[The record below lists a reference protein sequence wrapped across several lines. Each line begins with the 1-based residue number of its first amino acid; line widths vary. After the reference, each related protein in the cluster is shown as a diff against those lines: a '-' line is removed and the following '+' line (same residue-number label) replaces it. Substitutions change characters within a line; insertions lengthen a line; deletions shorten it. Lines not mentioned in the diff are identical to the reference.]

1 MKYIGITLGPID
13 RIAQYSRST
22 RSIWA
27 SSYIFSFLAKK
38 IVEKLLGKY
47 TSYKIK
53 KEDFLKPVI
62 TDDMLNHSPIGRFP
76 DQYVFK
82 VNDNSVLKTNN
93 VYEIAEKILDDIADN
108 IKKDDKEIKKIIKQ
122 VIKVYVVEKTYETQ
136 PVSVVEDFQAMFD
149 AMECRDAYVMQGY
162 ENKFAEYFD
171 KTDTILLTEAYKE
184 KGNNDY
190 RMFTS
195 ILECS
200 AGKELDQIEENNTE
214 YTLAPYQKYIAFV
227 AADGDY
233 FGKTISCDTT
243 NSSLLD
249 KFNQQLREK
258 VEGYGGQVIFQG
270 GDDVLFFAPIFSPK
284 EKDQNSDQES
294 QIHPQDIF
302 SLINEIDR
310 LFETEVLKNID
321 ENSKS
326 HFKNMP
332 SFSYGVAIAYYKH
345 PMAETRA
352 RALQLLHD
360 CKENGRNAIKWE
372 VMKHSGQTYGGMIK
386 KNAPGTETEQLKQML
401 NIIKNST
408 SDVDNNFLH
417 SITHWL
423 IKNGAI
429 LTHILQQSDKKDLLN
444 NYFDNSFDEPVH
456 DKKTDFINAIKSFL
470 LIEGLEKPHE
480 KLHAL
485 LRYVELLLNKS

>member
-1 MKYIGITLGPID
+1 MKRYRYIGITLGPID
-13 RIAQYSRST
+13 RIAEYSKST

-38 IVEKLLGKY
+38 IVEELKSKG
-47 TSYKIK
+47 IK
-53 KEDFLKPVI
+53 NEKFLKPVI
-62 TDDMLNHSPIGRFP
+62 TNDMLESSPIGRFP
-76 DQYVFK
+76 DQYVFE
-82 VNDNSVLKTNN
+82 VNESSRLTAQE
-93 VYEIAEKILDDIADN
+93 VYKIAGCILDKIAEDIQANVGNAKN
-108 IKKDDKEIKKIIKQ
+108 INEIIKQ
-122 VIKVYVVEKTYETQ
+122 VIKVYVVEKTYKTQ
-136 PVSVVEDFQAMFD
+136 PDYVVEDFQTMFD
-149 AMECRDAYVMQGY
+149 AMECRDAYIMEGY

-171 KTDTILLTEAYKE
+171 RDKSILLEEVGQNTK
-184 KGNNDY
+184 

-200 AGKELDQIEENNTE
+200 AQIDITE
-214 YTLAPYQKYIAFV
+214 ANKCEKDVSKLNALNPYKKYIAFV
-227 AADGDY
+227 AADGDH
-233 FGKTISCDTT
+233 FGKTISCDSA
-243 NSSLLD
+243 NSDKLD
-249 KFNQQLREK
+249 KFNGELRK
-258 VEGYGGQVIFQG
+258 LVEGYGGQVIFQG
-270 GDDVLFFAPIFSPK
+270 GDDVLFFAPIFSP
-284 EKDQNSDQES
+284 
-294 QIHPQDIF
+294 QISQDIF
-302 SLINEIDR
+302 SLINDIDVQFHNMVLGEIQD
-310 LFETEVLKNID
+310 
-321 ENSKS
+321 KS

-429 LTHILQQSDKKDLLN
+429 LTHILQQSDKKNLLN

-456 DKKTDFINAIKSFL
+456 GEKENFINAIKSFL

>member
-1 MKYIGITLGPID
+1 MKRYRYIGITLGPID
-13 RIAQYSRST
+13 RIAEYSKST

-38 IVEKLLGKY
+38 IVEELKREGIEY
-47 TSYKIK
+47 
-53 KEDFLKPVI
+53 ENFLKPVI
-62 TDDMLNHSPIGRFP
+62 PDDMLKSSPIGRFP
-76 DQYVFK
+76 DQYVFE
-82 VNDNSVLKTNN
+82 VNKDSRLTAQE
-93 VYEIAEKILDDIADN
+93 VYKIAGGILDEIACD
-108 IKKDDKEIKKIIKQ
+108 IKKDDEDVKKIIKQ

-136 PVSVVEDFQAMFD
+136 PDSVVEDFQTMFD
-149 AMECRDAYVMQGY
+149 AMECRDAYIMEGY
-162 ENKFAEYFD
+162 ENKFAEFFD
-171 KTDTILLTEAYKE
+171 RTDTILLKEAKPKE
-184 KGNNDY
+184 SKKGENKDY

-200 AGKELDQIEENNTE
+200 AQISLDYANECEKDVSKLNA
-214 YTLAPYQKYIAFV
+214 LKPYQKYIAFV
-227 AADGDY
+227 AADGDH
-233 FGKTISCDTT
+233 FGKTISCDSA
-243 NSSLLD
+243 NSGLLSD
-249 KFNQQLREK
+249 FNTKLNEEVQN
-258 VEGYGGQVIFQG
+258 YGGQVIFQG
-270 GDDVLFFAPIFSPK
+270 GDDVLFFAPIFSPQK
-284 EKDQNSDQES
+284 K
-294 QIHPQDIF
+294 DIF
-302 SLINEIDR
+302 SLINEIDVQ
-310 LFETEVLKNID
+310 FHNMVLGKIQD
-321 ENSKS
+321 KS

-386 KNAPGTETEQLKQML
+386 KNAPGTETEQLTQML

-429 LTHILQQSDKKDLLN
+429 LTHILQQSDKKNKEVLLN

-456 DKKTDFINAIKSFL
+456 GKKTDFINAIKSFL

>member
-1 MKYIGITLGPID
+1 MKRYRYIGITLGPID
-13 RIAQYSRST
+13 RIAEYSKST

-38 IVEKLLGKY
+38 IVEELKREGIEY
-47 TSYKIK
+47 
-53 KEDFLKPVI
+53 ENFLKPVI
-62 TDDMLNHSPIGRFP
+62 PDDMLKSSPIGRFP
-76 DQYVFK
+76 DQYVFE
-82 VNDNSVLKTNN
+82 VNKDSRLTAQE
-93 VYEIAEKILDDIADN
+93 VYKIAGGILDEIACD
-108 IKKDDKEIKKIIKQ
+108 IKKDDEDVKKIIKQ
-122 VIKVYVVEKTYETQ
+122 VIKVYVVEKTYKTQ
-136 PVSVVEDFQAMFD
+136 PDSVVEDFQTMFD
-149 AMECRDAYVMQGY
+149 AMECRDAYIMEGY
-162 ENKFAEYFD
+162 ENKFAEFFD
-171 KTDTILLTEAYKE
+171 RTDTILLKEAKPKEYK
-184 KGNNDY
+184 KGENKDY

-200 AGKELDQIEENNTE
+200 AQISLDYANECEKDVSKLNKLN
-214 YTLAPYQKYIAFV
+214 PYQKYIAFV
-227 AADGDY
+227 AADGDH
-233 FGKTISCDTT
+233 FGKTISCDSA
-243 NSSLLD
+243 NSGLLSD
-249 KFNQQLREK
+249 FNTKLNEEVQN
-258 VEGYGGQVIFQG
+258 YGGQVIFQG
-270 GDDVLFFAPIFSPK
+270 GDDVLFFAPIFSP
-284 EKDQNSDQES
+284 
-294 QIHPQDIF
+294 QISQDIF
-302 SLINEIDR
+302 SLINDIDVQFHNMVLGEIQD
-310 LFETEVLKNID
+310 
-321 ENSKS
+321 KS

-360 CKENGRNAIKWE
+360 CKKDDSTRNSVKWE
-372 VMKHSGQTYGGMIK
+372 VIKHSGQTYGGMIK

-423 IKNGAI
+423 IKHEAI
-429 LTHILQQSDKKDLLN
+429 LTHILQQNDKENLLN

-456 DKKTDFINAIKSFL
+456 GEKENFISAIKSYL
-470 LIEGLEKPHE
+470 LIEGLTKPHE

>member
-1 MKYIGITLGPID
+1 MKRYRYIGITLGPID
-13 RIAQYSRST
+13 RIAEYSKST

-38 IVEKLLGKY
+38 IVEGLKSRG
-47 TSYKIK
+47 IK
-53 KEDFLKPVI
+53 KFLKPVI
-62 TDDMLNHSPIGRFP
+62 TNDMLKSSPIGRFP
-76 DQYVFK
+76 DQYVFE
-82 VNDNSVLKTNN
+82 VDENSELTVQE
-93 VYEIAEKILDDIADN
+93 VYKIAGGILDEIAGD
-108 IKKDDKEIKKIIKQ
+108 IKKDDEDVKKIIKQ

-136 PVSVVEDFQAMFD
+136 SDPVVEDFQTMFD
-149 AMECRDAYVMQGY
+149 AMECRDAYIMQGY

-171 KTDTILLTEAYKE
+171 RDKSILLEEVGQNTK
-184 KGNNDY
+184 
-190 RMFTS
+190 RIFTS

-200 AGKELDQIEENNTE
+200 AQISLVKANE
-214 YTLAPYQKYIAFV
+214 YEKDDSKLKALKPYQKYIAFV
-227 AADGDY
+227 AADGDH
-233 FGKTISCDTT
+233 FGKTISCDSV
-243 NSSLLD
+243 NSGLLSD
-249 KFNQQLREK
+249 FNTKLNEEVQN
-258 VEGYGGQVIFQG
+258 YGGQVIFQG
-270 GDDVLFFAPIFSPK
+270 GDDVLFFAPIFSSQK
-284 EKDQNSDQES
+284 SQGNDQKSES
-294 QIHPQDIF
+294 KSQDIF
-302 SLINEIDR
+302 SLINEIDG
-310 LFETEVLKNID
+310 LFHSKVLQNIGDKNF
-321 ENSKS
+321 EPT
-326 HFKNMP
+326 P

-386 KNAPGTETEQLKQML
+386 KNAPGTETEQLTQML

-423 IKNGAI
+423 IKHEAI
-429 LTHILQQSDKKDLLN
+429 LTHILQQNDKGNLLN

-456 DKKTDFINAIKSFL
+456 GEKENFISAIKSYL

>member
-13 RIAQYSRST
+13 RIAEYSKST

-38 IVEKLLGKY
+38 IVEELKSKG
-47 TSYKIK
+47 IK
-53 KEDFLKPVI
+53 NEKFLKPVI
-62 TDDMLNHSPIGRFP
+62 TDDMLNPSPIGRFP
-76 DQYVFK
+76 DQYVFE
-82 VNDNSVLKTNN
+82 VDENLELTAQE
-93 VYEIAEKILDDIADN
+93 VYKIAGCILDKIAEDIQANVGNAKN
-108 IKKDDKEIKKIIKQ
+108 INEIIKQ

-136 PVSVVEDFQAMFD
+136 PVSVVEDFQTMFD
-149 AMECRDAYVMQGY
+149 AMECRDAYIMQGY

-171 KTDTILLTEAYKE
+171 RDKSILLEEVGQNTK
-184 KGNNDY
+184 

-200 AGKELDQIEENNTE
+200 AQISLDDANDYEKDVSKLNA
-214 YTLAPYQKYIAFV
+214 LKPYQKYIAFV
-227 AADGDY
+227 AADGDH
-233 FGKTISCDTT
+233 FGKTISCDSA
-243 NSSLLD
+243 NSGLLRD
-249 KFNQQLREK
+249 FNTKLNEEVQN
-258 VEGYGGQVIFQG
+258 YGGQVIFQG
-270 GDDVLFFAPIFSPK
+270 GDDVLFFAPIFSPQK
-284 EKDQNSDQES
+284 K
-294 QIHPQDIF
+294 DIF
-302 SLINEIDR
+302 SLINEIDVQ
-310 LFETEVLKNID
+310 FHNMVLGKIQD
-321 ENSKS
+321 KS

-372 VMKHSGQTYGGMIK
+372 VIKHSGQTYGDMIK
-386 KNAPGTETEQLKQML
+386 KSDPGTETKQLKQML
-401 NIIKNST
+401 EIIQNST

-429 LTHILQQSDKKDLLN
+429 LTHILQQNKEVLLN

-456 DKKTDFINAIKSFL
+456 GKKENFISAIKSYL
-470 LIEGLEKPHE
+470 LIEGLTKPHE

>member
-13 RIAQYSRST
+13 RIAEYSKST

-38 IVEKLLGKY
+38 IVEELKSKG
-47 TSYKIK
+47 IK
-53 KEDFLKPVI
+53 NEKFLKPVI
-62 TDDMLNHSPIGRFP
+62 TDDMLKSSPIGRFP
-76 DQYVFK
+76 DQYVFE
-82 VNDNSVLKTNN
+82 VDENLELTAQD
-93 VYEIAEKILDDIADN
+93 VYEIAGCILDKIACN
-108 IKKDDKEIKKIIKQ
+108 IKKDDEDVKKIIKQ
-122 VIKVYVVEKTYETQ
+122 VIKVYVVEKTYKTQ
-136 PVSVVEDFQAMFD
+136 PDYVVEDFQTMFD
-149 AMECRDAYVMQGY
+149 AMECRDAYIMEGY

-171 KTDTILLTEAYKE
+171 RDKSILLEEVGQNTK
-184 KGNNDY
+184 

-200 AGKELDQIEENNTE
+200 AQISLDYANKCEKDVSILNA
-214 YTLAPYQKYIAFV
+214 LKPYQKYIAFV
-227 AADGDY
+227 AADGDH
-233 FGKTISCDTT
+233 FGKTISCDSA
-243 NSSLLD
+243 NSGLLRD
-249 KFNQQLREK
+249 FNTKLNEEVQN
-258 VEGYGGQVIFQG
+258 YGGQVIFQG
-270 GDDVLFFAPIFSPK
+270 GDDVLFFAPIFSPQK
-284 EKDQNSDQES
+284 K
-294 QIHPQDIF
+294 DIF
-302 SLINEIDR
+302 SLINEIDVQ
-310 LFETEVLKNID
+310 FHNMVLGKIQD
-321 ENSKS
+321 KS

-345 PMAETRA
+345 PMGETRA

-386 KNAPGTETEQLKQML
+386 KNAPGTETEQLTQML

-429 LTHILQQSDKKDLLN
+429 LTHILQQSDKKNQEVLLN

-456 DKKTDFINAIKSFL
+456 GKKTDFINAIKSFL